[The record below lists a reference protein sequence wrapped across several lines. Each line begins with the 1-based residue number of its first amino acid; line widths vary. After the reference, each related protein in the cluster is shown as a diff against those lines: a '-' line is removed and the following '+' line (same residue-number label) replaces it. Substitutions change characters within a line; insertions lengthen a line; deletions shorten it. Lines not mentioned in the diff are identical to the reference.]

1 MATPVLSSAEE
12 GYGDVSQSFNLGSV
26 LLRLE
31 TKIDSL
37 AGVTSAMGVRLE
49 ALEQAKDEPSTINT
63 FADKLPAKIH
73 AVVPVIVTENL
84 TEMLLLKDGTL
95 PSVGVEFITEPYIQ
109 SQAARA
115 IDRLTVFEVLPGNEG
130 YKLREDRPPTGSDEP
145 VLHFVIFIDVQTV
158 FTKDSSKSLIRWE
171 QITDLRS
178 QQILEPEIV
187 RFLNYPRI
195 DAQLQA
201 ALDLITKRGLKIKE
215 EVPEPIPT
223 HNTPRTDK
231 PWLIGSYNVDE
242 RGFPMTP
249 DHYSPPREDPSQDDI
264 YDPEEDSWRAPETPA
279 AKVEMLVPPNKKNGS
294 WSHSDEYVSYLGK
307 GEPVESTT
315 VVHAYQLALILG
327 FTGFGFALN
336 AFNLQKRQK
345 WDTGSF
351 VTRDVALALLN
362 DRSSKSILIK
372 GQVESTFRWQEVRLE
387 QLTEALSQRM
397 AQTQPRDFEDNIT
410 RALGNSPMLRELI
423 PTVPI
428 SALLTSALLNKTLM
442 DWKVFINFLQSLEML
457 LRRGPLKRLKNS
469 TAVTLAFSRSHA
481 TPGTVPTDD
490 STDGNIRLLIRL
502 FFVHSDS
509 FSKELIQESEKEFK
523 QPTKAGGRNFQPP
536 VWAIGAF
543 VENFIQT
550 KFLTSVESTEGQK
563 ARYSLQ
569 KTPLQALREGMRADA
584 TSRRRKVHVEG
595 VDTVLNLF
603 DAPEDVAQLTDSE
616 LSEYLGS
623 NPEFFA
629 AIQSRD
635 SSAPKRRMTYV
646 CYEAYR
652 RGRCSKGN
660 DCTYAHDEKS
670 YVAHAAQQ
678 LRQLLQSEPAQQDV
692 KSIVDKATKDT
703 VAAND
708 ATEEQR
714 YTRGLSNLKAQLS
727 GASRPATHNSAPQGR
742 AQSPSD
748 SRTRSGSQGDSR
760 SSTPPRAGPSSAPPS
775 KMPGGATSSH

>member
-1 MATPVLSSAEE
+1 MATPVPPSAEE
-12 GYGDVSQSFNLGSV
+12 GSGELSQSYDIGSI

-31 TKIDSL
+31 TKLDTL
-37 AGVTSAMGVRLE
+37 TAVTSAQGVRLE
-49 ALEQAKDEPSTINT
+49 ALEQAKDEFSTINT
-63 FADKLPAKIH
+63 FTVKVPKIH

-84 TEMLLLKDGTL
+84 TEMLLLKDGSL
-95 PSVGVEFITEPYIQ
+95 PIVDVEYITEPYIQ
-109 SQAARA
+109 SQAAKA
-115 IDRLTVFEVLPGNEG
+115 VDQLTVFEVLPGNQG

-145 VLHFVIFIDVQTV
+145 VLHFVIFIDKQTI

-171 QITDLRS
+171 QIADLRS
-178 QQILEPEIV
+178 EQLLEPQII
-187 RFLNYPRI
+187 RFLNYPMI

-201 ALDLITKRGLKIKE
+201 ALNLITQRDVKIKE
-215 EVPEPIPT
+215 EVPDTIPV
-223 HNTPRTDK
+223 HNISRTDK

-249 DHYSPPREDPSQDDI
+249 DHYSPPRENLSQDD
-264 YDPEEDSWRAPETPA
+264 YLDPEEDSWRAPETPA
-279 AKVEMLVPPNKKNGS
+279 AKVEIVPPNKKNGS

-315 VVHAYQLALILG
+315 VAHAYQLALILG

-351 VTRDVALALLN
+351 ITREVALALLN
-362 DRSSKSILIK
+362 DRSSKAILVK
-372 GQVESTFRWQEVRLE
+372 GQMESTFRWQEVSLE
-387 QLTEALSQRM
+387 QLAEALSQRM

-410 RALGNSPMLRELI
+410 RALSNSALLRELI

-428 SALLTSALLNKTLM
+428 SALLTSTLLNKTLM

-457 LRRGPLKRLKNS
+457 LRRGPLKRLKNGS
-469 TAVTLAFSRSHA
+469 AVTLVFSRSHA

-509 FSKELIQESEKEFK
+509 LAKELIQEAEKEFK
-523 QPTKAGGRNFQPP
+523 QPTRAGGRNFQPP

-543 VENFIQT
+543 VENFIKT
-550 KFLTSVESTEGQK
+550 RFLTSVESTEGQK

-603 DAPEDVAQLTDSE
+603 DAPEEVSQLTDSE

-623 NPEFFA
+623 NPDFFA
-629 AIQSRD
+629 ALQSRD
-635 SSAPKRRMTYV
+635 LSAPKRRMTYV
-646 CYEAYR
+646 CYDAYR
-652 RGRCSKGN
+652 RGRCSKGSE
-660 DCTYAHDEKS
+660 CTYSHDEKS
-670 YVAHAAQQ
+670 YVAHAAHQ

-703 VAAND
+703 GAAND

-714 YTRGLSNLKAQLS
+714 YTRGLSNFRAQLS
-727 GASRPATHNSAPQGR
+727 GASRPAAHNSAPQAR

-748 SRTRSGSQGDSR
+748 SRPRSGSQGDSR

-775 KMPGGATSSH
+775 KVPGGATSSN